1 MGLARFKLATTRPVV
16 GEMVRVE
23 SELETEVTAPLG
35 ELVAITRPVGS
46 AARKVPAAVAR
57 PEIVWFVV
65 VALLATSEDEYKFVE
80 VELVVVAFRAVK
92 FCKVVEPITRRSPL
106 LLKVEV
112 AVPPK

>member
-1 MGLARFKLATTRPVV
+1 MNCCRPDQELGLVRFKLATTTPVV

-46 AARKVPAAVAR
+46 AARKVPAAAAR

-65 VALLATSEDEYKFVE
+65 VAE
-80 VELVVVAFRAVK
+80 VVVAFRAVK